1 MFVGKLFQ
9 KILVL
14 FRQNNHFA
22 KNMLNF
28 NSFLKR
34 RTVTSAFRRISHGIA
49 VVFSK
54 KSVFS
59 HKEVEF
65 ARVMDY
71 N

>member
-1 MFVGKLFQ
+1 MFAGKLFQ

-14 FRQNNHFA
+14 FRRNDDSA
-22 KNMLNF
+22 KKMWKF
-28 NSFLKR
+28 RGFP
-34 RTVTSAFRRISHGIA
+34 RTGLPASAFRRISHGFA

-54 KSVFS
+54 KAIFS